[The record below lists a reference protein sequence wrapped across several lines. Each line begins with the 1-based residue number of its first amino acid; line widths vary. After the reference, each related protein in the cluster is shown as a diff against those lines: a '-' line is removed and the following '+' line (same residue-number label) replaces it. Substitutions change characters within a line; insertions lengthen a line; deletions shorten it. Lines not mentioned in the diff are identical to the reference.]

1 MFVGTKH
8 HHVGLKFVAEIS
20 AKTGE
25 YAVEKDICERFVT
38 TGATAIYRHRSGVF
52 FTELNPVLTGLFL
65 AVVFQVFLGSG
76 GVSDLVGDDA
86 SQHFLQTWFAFL

>member
-1 MFVGTKH
+1 MFVATKH
-8 HHVGLKFVAEIS
+8 HHVGLKFVAEMS
-20 AKTGE
+20 VKTGE

-38 TGATAIYRHRSGVF
+38 TGATAIHRHPSSIL

-86 SQHFLQTWFAFL
+86 SQHFLQTWFTFL